1 MTYTPTDDEL
11 SKGLHAVFYEIQQL
25 AFTPMLSTPD
35 AGINNA
41 IVESRLLHVRT
52 LLDFFEDAAK
62 QKDDVLAVH
71 YGFPSRPIEEVEA
84 VYRER
89 LNKDLA
95 HLTYSRTRRTQSD
108 KQWPYDRVVVPVIE
122 RCHLFAEHV
131 LATPSIYARINRDDW
146 QGLVAVLAAVR
157 TAFEV

>member
-11 SKGLHAVFYEIQQL
+11 SKGLDAVFYEIQQL
-25 AFTPMLSTPD
+25 AFTAMLSTPD

-52 LLDFFEDAAK
+52 LLDFLECREK
-62 QKDDVLAVH
+62 QQDDVLAVH
-71 YGFPSRPIEEVEA
+71 YGFPSRTIKIEA
-84 VYRER
+84 VYRKR

-108 KQWPYDRVVVPVIE
+108 KPWPHSRVVVPVLK

-131 LATPSIYARINRDDW
+131 LATRSSYATINRHDW